1 MSKNETLD
9 KNEIPTES
17 LDSNFGPTG
26 KTKDL
31 IKKPIHICGRST
43 WRGKPSALTAQDRI
57 GPDGKT
63 AKFSCQTKE
72 SFELTIDDEKTPVTS
87 FYITELMYKQLDKL
101 LPNGESIDMAFQ
113 EGKHTGILYVVKRK
127 NQKPGGMS
135 YWSFVNQKQLDEVEI
150 E

>member
-1 MSKNETLD
+1 MSENETLD
-9 KNEIPTES
+9 KNEIPTSNLEG
-17 LDSNFGPTG
+17 NFGPTG
-26 KTKDL
+26 KTKD
-31 IKKPIHICGRST
+31 IAQKPIHVCDRTT
-43 WRGKPSALTAQDRI
+43 WRGKPSALTPQNKID
-57 GPDGKT
+57 PDGKA

-72 SFELTIDDEKTPVTS
+72 SFELEIHDDKVPVSS

-101 LPNGESIDMAFQ
+101 LPDGQSIDKSFQ
-113 EGKHTGILYVVKRK
+113 EGRQTGILYVVKRK

>member
-9 KNEIPTES
+9 ENEIPTDNLEG
-17 LDSNFGPTG
+17 NFGPTG
-26 KTKDL
+26 KTKD
-31 IKKPIHICGRST
+31 IVKKPIHVCGRST
-43 WRGKPSALTAQDRI
+43 WRGKPSALTAQDKI
-57 GPDGKT
+57 GTDGKT
-63 AKFSCQTKE
+63 AKFSCQTRE
-72 SFELTIDDEKTPVTS
+72 SFELIIHDDKVQVTS

-101 LPNGESIDMAFQ
+101 LPDEQSIDESFQ
-113 EGKHTGILYVVKRK
+113 KGKQTGILYVVKRK